1 METCRYLFKHCVLAA
16 PLPRAQVAQAGL
28 LAQRDS
34 LSPFRVVLA
43 TSLFSL
49 LGDWL
54 LIGRCG
60 MGVAGAAWTTILA
73 QASGG
78 GGGDLEPLEPACLLA
93 SIPCLVVEVQPD
105 HGPLH
110 PPRPTHLD
118 ALCRST

>member
-1 METCRYLFKHCVLAA
+1 MSARLCPAVLPPAACQSSTRGGLQTLGPKCRVLLAL
-16 PLPRAQVAQAGL
+16 LPPAQVAQAGL

-73 QASGG
+73 QASEPGG
-78 GGGDLEPLEPACLLA
+78 GSGA
-93 SIPCLVVEVQPD
+93 SC
-105 HGPLH
+105 
-110 PPRPTHLD
+110 
-118 ALCRST
+118 AS